1 MNRIITIGREFG
13 SGGREIG
20 RRLAEKLGYA
30 YYDNEII
37 TEISKKTELSEK
49 YVQSVI
55 ERKPLIS
62 YPIHIGG
69 TFYTLPS
76 VQLEQSTMIYKEQC
90 NILKEMADR
99 SDCIV
104 VGRCGDHILRD
115 YSPTRIFVYADMASK
130 IQRCRL
136 KGGEDEKLSDNEL
149 KKKITSVDKHRAE
162 YYNFYT
168 GKKWGDKSN
177 YDLCINTTD
186 KDVKDIV
193 ERLAKFVL

>member
-90 NILKEMADR
+90 NILKEMAER

-115 YSPTRIFVYADMASK
+115 YSPIRIFIYADMASK

-136 KGGEDEKLSDNEL
+136 KGGEDERLSDNEL

-168 GKKWGDKSN
+168 GKKWGDNSN